1 MFLELSP
8 ASEAASHASLVYL
21 SLILHLPW
29 HHQFVL
35 FYVGI
40 STVLCQAVEQAQSCF
55 HIVSLLKMYFRKLIA
70 QIVCNKGKVLIWHQI
85 VLTVWSLMSV
95 LNLFIIFFFCQNPI
109 GRINLANC
117 TSKKVEPVNREFC
130 ARPNTFELIT
140 VRPQREDDKE
150 TLVSQCQNTMCV
162 TK

>member
-1 MFLELSP
+1 MSDIVTYVTER
-8 ASEAASHASLVYL
+8 ESHLTVK
-21 SLILHLPW
+21 IVRTGC
-29 HHQFVL
+29 QMFVL
-35 FYVGI
+35 KLTFSV
-40 STVLCQAVEQAQSCF
+40 SSQS
-55 HIVSLLKMYFRKLIA
+55 
-70 QIVCNKGKVLIWHQI
+70 
-85 VLTVWSLMSV
+85 
-95 LNLFIIFFFCQNPI
+95 PI

-150 TLVSQCQNTMCV
+150 TLVSQCRDTMCV